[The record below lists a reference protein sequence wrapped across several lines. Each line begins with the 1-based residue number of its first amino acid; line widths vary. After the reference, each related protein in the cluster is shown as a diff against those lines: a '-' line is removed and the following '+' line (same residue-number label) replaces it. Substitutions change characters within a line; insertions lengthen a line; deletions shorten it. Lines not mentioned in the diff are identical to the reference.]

1 VPLWSDGRREPFS
14 GGVEYVLESARA
26 GMRHGSPGRK
36 LQLLSGIPGEQA
48 VRSAPTD
55 TTDPGENF
63 MPEMK
68 APTSGDSASDR
79 RRSHRV
85 NIAMP
90 VLIRGKKGTQP
101 FEEPANTIS
110 VSAHGCML
118 RVAAPVARGQEVAI
132 VNTKTAEELPSTV
145 TFIGQ
150 KDSGKTEIGVEFA
163 EPSPLFWRIAFPP
176 EDWDPSERKRS
187 GSPRQPE
194 KPLPKPPR

>member
-1 VPLWSDGRREPFS
+1 M
-14 GGVEYVLESARA
+14 LESARV
-26 GMRHGSPGRK
+26 GIRRGSPTRK
-36 LQLLSGIPGEQA
+36 ASFLSGVPDEQL
-48 VRSAPTD
+48 VRPATKD
-55 TTDPGENF
+55 AADPGEKF

-68 APTSGDSASDR
+68 APMSGDSASDR

-90 VLIRGKKGTQP
+90 VLIRGTKGTQA
-101 FEEPANTIS
+101 FEEQAHTIS
-110 VSAHGCML
+110 VSAHGCMM
-118 RVAAPVARGQEVAI
+118 RVATPVARGQEVAI

-150 KDSGKTEIGVEFA
+150 KDSGKIEIGVEFA

-187 GSPRQPE
+187 GTPRPPS
-194 KPLPKPPR
+194 KPLPKPQR